1 MTNLQNLI
9 PFIQVVKCGSFT
21 AAADQLGVTPPAISK
36 SITRLEKELGVRLL
50 QRTTRHIQLT
60 TEGRDFFEKINALH
74 TGIDD
79 AVDALKNS
87 MRGPQGLVRM
97 QAAATFGRYCL
108 IPLLA
113 DFLQSYPEIQLD
125 IEFTDETTDLL
136 ESGFDIGVRYNVTS
150 ETGLTSRYLCSVPII
165 LVASPAYLARRGTPR
180 RPEDLAG
187 HDCINVRTPERTIQQ
202 WRVRHM
208 SVIDRKDGGLD
219 VGDYLYTSATTL
231 TEENDFMFTPSS
243 NLLVSG
249 QLDVHVHA
257 ALAGIGITPVAI
269 PMGLPFLHS
278 GQLKVVLPDYRVL
291 VNGSLPLHVMVQY
304 PHRKHLTPR
313 LQVLIDFLLKRSR
326 QFDELPPG
334 FDAYI
339 A

>member
-1 MTNLQNLI
+1 MTNLQSLI

-50 QRTTRHIQLT
+50 QRTTRQIQLT

-79 AVDALKNS
+79 AVEALKNS

-97 QAAATFGRYCL
+97 QASATFGRYCL

-113 DFLQSYPEIQLD
+113 EFLQSYPEIQLD
-125 IEFTDETTDLL
+125 IEFTDEFTDLL
-136 ESGFDIGVRYNVTS
+136 EGGFDIGVRYNVTG
-150 ETGLTSRYLCSVPII
+150 ETGLTSRYLCSVPIV
-165 LVASPAYLARRGTPR
+165 LLASPAYLARKGIPR
-180 RPEDLAG
+180 RPEDLVE
-187 HDCINVRTPERTIQQ
+187 HDCINVRKPERTIQH
-202 WRVRHM
+202 WRVRNI
-208 SVIDRKDGGLD
+208 SVIERKGGGPD
-219 VGDYLYTSATTL
+219 IGDYLYTSATTM

-257 ALAGIGITPVAI
+257 ALAGIGITPVSIA
-269 PMGLPFLHS
+269 MALPFLRT
-278 GQLKVVLPDYRVL
+278 GQLKVVLQNYRVL
-291 VNGSLPLHVMVQY
+291 VNGSFPLHVMVQY
-304 PHRKHLTPR
+304 PHRKHLTPK

-326 QFDELPPG
+326 QLDELPQD
-334 FDAYI
+334 FNAYI